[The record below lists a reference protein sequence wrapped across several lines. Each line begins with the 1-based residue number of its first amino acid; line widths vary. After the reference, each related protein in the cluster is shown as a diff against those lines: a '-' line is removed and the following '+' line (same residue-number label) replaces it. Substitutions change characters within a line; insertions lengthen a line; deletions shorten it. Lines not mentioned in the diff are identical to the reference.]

1 MRPLASPTPLYFMP
15 PDKHVTREV
24 PTIMS
29 GAFTMLY
36 EGCFGPLSKTFVTT
50 TEGTLM
56 QADNTEYGITY
67 LDDFK

>member
-1 MRPLASPTPLYFMP
+1 MLLDENS
-15 PDKHVTREV
+15 REV

-36 EGCFGPLSKTFVTT
+36 EACFSPLHKTSVTT
-50 TEGTLM
+50 TGGTLM
-56 QADNTEYGITY
+56 QADDTEYGIPY